1 MTGRLASRAA
11 DAEAVLTRF
20 NDASEDALAA
30 LARGDGDAFSRALDV
45 RDALQ
50 SEIERVLR
58 EVSVT
63 RSRFAPN
70 NDGRSAPRVVDQA
83 MDRYCAP
90 LEERARAAHLLQQR
104 LEQSAVEARD
114 RLINEIALLD
124 NAATVA
130 ARYAPIAPGAHQ
142 FDVRL

>member
-20 NDASEDALAA
+20 NDASEAALAA
-30 LARGDGDAFSRALDV
+30 LTRGDQDALSRALDV
-45 RDALQ
+45 RDALKH
-50 SEIERVLR
+50 EIERVLR
-58 EVSVT
+58 EISVT

-70 NDGRSAPRVVDQA
+70 NAGASAPRVVDRA

-90 LEERARAAHLLQQR
+90 LEELARAAHALQQR

-114 RLINEIALLD
+114 RLINEIATLE
-124 NAATVA
+124 NAVTVA
-130 ARYAPIAPGAHQ
+130 ARYAPVPPGVHQ

>member
-1 MTGRLASRAA
+1 MTGRLTSRDA

-30 LARGDGDAFSRALDV
+30 LARGDQDAFSRALDV

-50 SEIERVLR
+50 HEIERVLR
-58 EVSVT
+58 EINVT
-63 RSRFAPN
+63 RSRFVPHTA
-70 NDGRSAPRVVDQA
+70 GAFAPRVVDRA
-83 MDRYCAP
+83 VDRYCAP
-90 LEERARAAHLLQQR
+90 LEQLARAAHELQQR

-114 RLINEIALLD
+114 RLLNEIAALD

-130 ARYAPIAPGAHQ
+130 ARYAVVGPGAHQ

>member
-11 DAEAVLTRF
+11 DAEAALTRF
-20 NDASEDALAA
+20 NDASEEALAA
-30 LARGDGDAFSRALDV
+30 LARGDSDALSRALDV

-50 SEIERVLR
+50 HEIERVLR

-63 RSRFAPN
+63 RSRFAPD
-70 NDGRSAPRVVDQA
+70 NDGGSAPRVVDQA
-83 MDRYCAP
+83 VDRYCAP
-90 LEERARAAHLLQQR
+90 LEELARAAHVLQQR
-104 LEQSAVEARD
+104 LEHSAVEARD
-114 RLINEIALLD
+114 RLVNEIASLD

-130 ARYAPIAPGAHQ
+130 ARYAPVAPGVHQ

>member
-11 DAEAVLTRF
+11 DAEAGLTRF
-20 NDASEDALAA
+20 NGASEEALAA

-45 RDALQ
+45 RDALRH
-50 SEIERVLR
+50 EIERVLR
-58 EVSVT
+58 DISVT

-70 NDGRSAPRVVDQA
+70 NEGRLATRVVDQA
-83 MDRYCAP
+83 VDRYCAP
-90 LEERARAAHLLQQR
+90 LEALARAAHVLQQR

-114 RLINEIALLD
+114 RLINEIASLD

-130 ARYAPIAPGAHQ
+130 ARYAPVAPGVHQ